1 MKHIVGIVLSL
12 CLSFPVSG
20 GEIVVQRVQGNV
32 SVRQGVMENW
42 MAVQVGDILSPDAT
56 IKTDLRGSA
65 ELATVHAGARKSIK
79 LPGEVMVDMSDIRE
93 LSQEELMLK
102 LTMEKVRSSSY
113 QWKNNEMRIPNT
125 TVTHGS
131 DTRRDTL
138 TENDPKVGMFLLNG
152 TRALFD
158 NGFYSTCALK
168 TLEIFR
174 RYPKLG
180 EQFEHR
186 WLAAE
191 ALEMAHLRGE
201 ALNEYLSLSAMEG
214 ITTDQQTQARG
225 KVEELRKL
233 NGR

>member
-1 MKHIVGIVLSL
+1 MKLIIGLVVF
-12 CLSFPVSG
+12 CVSIPAFG
-20 GEIVVQRVQGNV
+20 GDIVVQRVRGNV
-32 SVRQGVMENW
+32 SVRQGVAEDWIMLKT
-42 MAVQVGDILSPDAT
+42 GDVLNPDAT
-56 IKTDLRGSA
+56 IKTDIKAST
-65 ELATVHAGARKSIK
+65 ELATTHKSGTRKFIK

-225 KVEELRKL
+225 KVEELRKV

>member
-12 CLSFPVSG
+12 CLSLPVSG

-32 SVRQGVMENW
+32 SVRQGVTENW
-42 MAVQVGDILSPDAT
+42 MAVRVGDILGPDAT
-56 IKTDLRGSA
+56 IKTDVRGLA
-65 ELATVHAGARKSIK
+65 ELATVQAGTRKSIK

-201 ALNEYLSLSAMEG
+201 ALNEYLALSTMEG
-214 ITTDQQTQARG
+214 ITRDQQIQARG
-225 KVEELRKL
+225 KVEELRKA